1 MNTRVLLVEDEEHL
15 LEAISMNLEMEGIEV
30 VTAINGLEALKKKGE
45 QFFNLIILDVMIPEI
60 SGFDVCEN
68 IRLTD
73 TDTPILFLTAKDSHH
88 DKVKGLKLGADDYLT
103 KPFNLEELLL
113 RVKVLIKHSLKGKV
127 SEADVVHYSFGGN
140 QVNFQ
145 TQVVRT
151 FDGKEITLSKRETV
165 VLKFLVDHK
174 NTVVSR
180 QQMLN
185 VIWGYE
191 VYPST
196 RTTDNFIVIFRRH
209 FEKDVRSPVYFHSI
223 RGVGYKFT
231 DPPMED

>member
-30 VTAINGLEALKKKGE
+30 VTAITGTEALKKKEG

-60 SGFDVCEN
+60 SGFDVCER
-68 IRLTD
+68 IRLSD
-73 TDTPILFLTAKDSHH
+73 ADTPILFLTAKDSHH
-88 DKVKGLKLGADDYLT
+88 DKVKGLKLGADDYIT

-113 RVKVLIKHSLKGKV
+113 RVKVLIKHSMKGKV
-127 SEADVVHYSFGGN
+127 SEANVVHYSFAGN
-140 QVNFQ
+140 EINFH
-145 TQVVRT
+145 TFCVKT
-151 FDGKEITLSKRETV
+151 FDGREITLSKREAG
-165 VLKFLVDHK
+165 VLKYMVDHK
-174 NTVVSR
+174 NMVVSR
-180 QQMLN
+180 QQLLN

-196 RTTDNFIVIFRRH
+196 RTTDNFIVIFRRY
-209 FEKDVRSPVYFHSI
+209 FEKDVRNPVYFHSI

-231 DPPMED
+231 DPPMVD

>member
-30 VTAINGLEALKKKGE
+30 VTAITGLEALKKKDG
-45 QFFNLIILDVMIPEI
+45 QFFNLIILDVMIPEL

-73 TDTPILFLTAKDSHH
+73 PDTPILFLTAKDSHH
-88 DKVKGLKLGADDYLT
+88 DKVKGLKLGADDYIT

-113 RVKVLIKHSLKGKV
+113 RVKVLIKHSMKGKT
-127 SEADVVHYSFGGN
+127 SDGTFNTYSFGGN
-140 QVNFQ
+140 EINFQ
-145 TQVVRT
+145 TQQIKT
-151 FDGKEITLSKRETV
+151 FDGKEITLSKREAEM
-165 VLKFLVDHK
+165 LKYLVSNK

-185 VIWGYE
+185 VIWGYD

-196 RTTDNFIVIFRRH
+196 RSTDNFIVTFRRY
-209 FEKDVRSPVYFHSI
+209 FEKDVRNPVYFHTI
-223 RGVGYKFT
+223 RSVGYKFT
-231 DPPMED
+231 DPPVEG

>member
-1 MNTRVLLVEDEEHL
+1 
-15 LEAISMNLEMEGIEV
+15 
-30 VTAINGLEALKKKGE
+30 
-45 QFFNLIILDVMIPEI
+45 
-60 SGFDVCEN
+60 
-68 IRLTD
+68 
-73 TDTPILFLTAKDSHH
+73 
-88 DKVKGLKLGADDYLT
+88 VKGLKLGADDYIT

-165 VLKFLVDHK
+165 VLKFMVDHK

-209 FEKDVRSPVYFHSI
+209 FEKDVRNPVYFHSI

>member
-1 MNTRVLLVEDEEHL
+1 MVEDEENL

-30 VTAINGLEALKKKGE
+30 VTATNGAEALKKKAA

-68 IRLTD
+68 IRLSD
-73 TDTPILFLTAKDSHH
+73 RETPILFLTAKDSHH
-88 DKVKGLKLGADDYLT
+88 DKVTGLKLGADDYLT

-113 RVKVLIKHSLKGKV
+113 RVKVLIKHSLKGK
-127 SEADVVHYSFGGN
+127 SNEAKMQTYSFGGN
-140 QVNFQ
+140 DINFQ
-145 TQVVRT
+145 NFHVRT
-151 FDGKEITLSKRETV
+151 FDGREITLSKREV
-165 VLKFLVDHK
+165 EVLKYLIDHK

-196 RTTDNFIVIFRRH
+196 RTTDNFIVIFRKY
-209 FEKDVRSPVYFHSI
+209 FEKDVRNPVYFHSI
-223 RGVGYKFT
+223 RSVGYKFT
-231 DPPMED
+231 DEL

>member
-30 VTAINGLEALKKKGE
+30 VTAITGTEALKKKEG

-60 SGFDVCEN
+60 SGFDVCER
-68 IRLTD
+68 IRLSD
-73 TDTPILFLTAKDSHH
+73 ADTPILFLTAKDSHH
-88 DKVKGLKLGADDYLT
+88 DKVKGLKLGADDYIT

-113 RVKVLIKHSLKGKV
+113 RVKVLIKHSMKGKV
-127 SEADVVHYSFGGN
+127 SEASVVHYSFAGN
-140 QVNFQ
+140 EINFQ
-145 TQVVRT
+145 TFCVKT
-151 FDGKEITLSKRETV
+151 FDGREITLSKREAG
-165 VLKFLVDHK
+165 VLKYMVDHK
-174 NTVVSR
+174 NMVVSR
-180 QQMLN
+180 QQLLN

-196 RTTDNFIVIFRRH
+196 RTTDNFIVIFRRY
-209 FEKDVRSPVYFHSI
+209 FEKDVRNPVYFHSI

-231 DPPMED
+231 DPPMVD